1 MKIGEKIYYDDSND
15 RIVVESTYEN
25 QPYLDRAALIREKNS
40 GIMGES
46 RLVGTIPMH
55 LIKEWCKEAGV
66 KWSDTEAQKEI
77 VKKKI
82 LSGDFDKL
90 RVWKGTY

>member
-1 MKIGEKIYYDDSND
+1 MKIGEKVHYDNAND
-15 RIVVESTYEN
+15 KLIVEKKFTN
-25 QPYLDRAALIREKNS
+25 TPYLDLAKTYRDA
-40 GIMGES
+40 GVGMDGES
-46 RLVGTIPMH
+46 RLAGIIPTHIMS
-55 LIKEWCKEAGV
+55 EWFKEAGV
-66 KWSDTEAQKEI
+66 SWDDVSACQEI

>member
-1 MKIGEKIYYDDSND
+1 MKLGEKLHVDEANQKI
-15 RIVVESTYEN
+15 IVEN
-25 QPYLDRAALIREKNS
+25 IHDVNPVLDRAEKLRNA
-40 GIMGES
+40 GLDGVGES
-46 RLVGTIPMH
+46 KLVGTIPLF
-55 LIKEWCKEAGV
+55 LIQEWCKEAGV
-66 KWSDTEAQKEI
+66 KWSDIHARQDV